1 MSKRINWYG
10 VRKMGD
16 DQMGRIKAVDPRLLS
31 TIGCSLFF
39 AYILSFLF
47 EGQVLYSLFESS
59 AVETSVYLLA
69 AIAAHLLGL
78 FSCGYFVKSRGA
90 VRYVMIV
97 SMGLCLLATTPFFF
111 GPSALWMGGW

>member
-1 MSKRINWYG
+1 
-10 VRKMGD
+10 
-16 DQMGRIKAVDPRLLS
+16 MGRIKAVDPRLLS

-78 FSCGYFVKSRGA
+78 FSCGRFKPLTLDI
-90 VRYVMIV
+90 MQQ
-97 SMGLCLLATTPFFF
+97 LLQGSNRF
-111 GPSALWMGGW
+111 S